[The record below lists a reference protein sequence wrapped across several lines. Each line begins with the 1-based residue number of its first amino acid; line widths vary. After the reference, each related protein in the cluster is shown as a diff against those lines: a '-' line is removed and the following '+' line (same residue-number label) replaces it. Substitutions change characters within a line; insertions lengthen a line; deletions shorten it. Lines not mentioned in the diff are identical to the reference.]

1 MAHKGP
7 YTYCDFEVR
16 VFNPPPPF
24 PPEKYSLFFSSHT
37 ESFDANKTWM
47 KGLPKR
53 DMMIWIIN
61 SKHAKT
67 KIISFVFLF
76 CSYLPTLNLTL
87 LKNLFLDVLISFP
100 PLSSFPAFIS
110 FLYLIFL
117 FYYFLH
123 YLLIPSVSL
132 DLSLPVSSCYRLP
145 CRNPRRMCQDGF
157 YYSRLV
163 CQCIPNHLRSE
174 WN

>member
-16 VFNPPPPF
+16 VSPPPPGKVL
-24 PPEKYSLFFSSHT
+24 PLFFLTHRVLWCKQNLD
-37 ESFDANKTWM
+37 E
-47 KGLPKR
+47 GLPKR